1 MTNKLKM
8 FAIITAINLSSF
20 GCNINSPNNSETS
33 GNINNIVMT
42 ETATTQHE
50 TILTSLTTE
59 PATTTSIVETSTKA
73 TTTTI
78 ATTTEPVITTIE
90 IKAEYPPFSLNN
102 IPAYSGSP
110 YVEVNGNVPYFEEF
124 PTEVFES
131 YSPLDSL
138 GRCGVAYANVC
149 TDIMSTEPRG
159 EIGMIKPS
167 GWQTIKYNG
176 IIEGNYLY
184 NRCHLIGYQLAGENA
199 NELNLITGTRY
210 MNTVGM
216 EPFENKVANYV
227 ESYCAHVLYRVT
239 PIYEGDNLVASGVLM
254 EAYSLE
260 DRGAGLEFCVYCYN
274 VQPGIGI
281 DYSNGDSWLNQIST
295 TEGLQEEPDRESSQ
309 GNDTQTY
316 ILNTNTKKF
325 HYPSCPSVEQMKD
338 KNKKDYSGS
347 RDEIIEMGYEPC
359 KRCNP

>member
-1 MTNKLKM
+1 
-8 FAIITAINLSSF
+8 
-20 GCNINSPNNSETS
+20 
-33 GNINNIVMT
+33 
-42 ETATTQHE
+42 
-50 TILTSLTTE
+50 
-59 PATTTSIVETSTKA
+59 
-73 TTTTI
+73 
-78 ATTTEPVITTIE
+78 
-90 IKAEYPPFSLNN
+90 
-102 IPAYSGSP
+102 
-110 YVEVNGNVPYFEEF
+110 
-124 PTEVFES
+124 
-131 YSPLDSL
+131 
-138 GRCGVAYANVC
+138 
-149 TDIMSTEPRG
+149 
-159 EIGMIKPS
+159 
-167 GWQTIKYNG
+167 
-176 IIEGNYLY
+176 
-184 NRCHLIGYQLAGENA
+184 
-199 NELNLITGTRY
+199 

-347 RDEIIEMGYEPC
+347 RDEDY
-359 KRCNP
+359 